1 MDALLKKIDD
11 NRNIKPNSLRA
22 YGINLR
28 KTFEAVGGDGEFN
41 TKFMSKTEDVMA
53 FLEKFALPTQ
63 RSYISSYI
71 VALDALDN
79 KKNEDLLKFY
89 HTELNKV
96 RKILEEKT
104 ASGERTQKQTKNWT
118 SMETLKKIV
127 RSLRKDLNDDNVF
140 SKVEITP
147 RNKRELQDWVIAN
160 LFVGDDMNPPTRLD
174 YAPMKIVSA
183 KEYKEIDDKTA
194 MNYYVSNGTKPFFSF
209 NDYKTADKYGT
220 KEIKV
225 GKHLFKVLKEWFKH
239 NDGEYLLYN
248 ENGSPMTANQLG
260 IRLKKIF
267 NRTGKNITANLIR
280 NIYITEKFPRE
291 EKQEREEVAS
301 KMGHSVSTQQNQ
313 YTKKID

>member
-1 MDALLKKIDD
+1 MKKIDD
-11 NRNIKPNSLRA
+11 SRNIKPNSLRA

-41 TKFMSKTEDVMA
+41 TKFLSKTEEIME
-53 FLEKFALPTQ
+53 FLQKFALPTQ
-63 RSYISSYI
+63 RAYISSYI

-89 HTELNKV
+89 HAELNKV

-104 ASGERTQKQTKNWT
+104 ASGERTDKQQKNWT
-118 SMETLKKIV
+118 SMETLKKVV
-127 RSLRKDLNDDNVF
+127 RSMKKDLNDDNVF
-140 SKVEITP
+140 SKVQITP
-147 RNKRELQDWVIAN
+147 RNKKELQDWVIAN
-160 LFVGDDMNPPTRLD
+160 LFIGDDQNPPTRLD

-183 KEYKEIDDKTA
+183 KEYKAIDDKTA
-194 MNYYVSNGTKPFFSF
+194 MNYLVMNGTKPFFSF

-225 GKHLFKVLKEWFKH
+225 GKHLFKVLKQWLKH
-239 NDGEYLLYN
+239 NDGDYLLYN
-248 ENGSPMTANQLG
+248 DNGTPMTANQLG

-267 NRTGKNITANLIR
+267 IRTGKNITANLIR
-280 NIYITEKFPRE
+280 NIYISTKFPRE
-291 EKQEREEVAS
+291 QKIEREQVAS

-313 YTKKID
+313 YSKKLD